1 MKNLCFYFAAIFTI
15 SLMLT
20 SCSKEQIKNNTG
32 TLATDQQSSTILKLI
47 RAFDT
52 KLSVGFKSGES
63 LSIDSA
69 VWYAEAL
76 QNYNHA
82 RPDQQ
87 YEATKVSKQTYAL
100 MIENGQLDMDD
111 MATLYQNID
120 NDRVQQMSAL
130 GEGDH
135 YLKLTDVNL
144 DSVVGTT
151 AYLSSTNVFGL
162 RLIEGLY
169 LPFQEGDDWIWG
181 TLGQDL
187 GSPPAGKCDGSMY
200 GVSDASDELAW
211 KLNHPAVSTVPY
223 VFVSCTTYTAVGF
236 DYDERLYI
244 GWNYP
249 QNNCLTSD
257 TLNYYLQQSHLI
269 LNDPAEG
276 LRPLGKEFCNVEII
290 DDLIPAGSNSKHF
303 HFYYIVYGIK
313 IIGGNQE
320 E

>member
-135 YLKLTDVNL
+135 YLKLTDVNI
-144 DSVVGTT
+144 DSIVGTT

-276 LRPLGKEFCNVEII
+276 LRPPGKEFCNVEII

>member
-1 MKNLCFYFAAIFTI
+1 MKNSILYLISISFAVLLLA
-15 SLMLT
+15 
-20 SCSKEQIKNNTG
+20 SCSKEKIKNDTG
-32 TLATDQQSSTILKLI
+32 TLATDQRSSTILKLI

-52 KLSVGFKSGES
+52 KLSTGFKSGES

-100 MIENGQLDMDD
+100 TIENGQLGMDD

-135 YLKLTDVNL
+135 YLKLTDVNI
-144 DSVVGTT
+144 DSIVGTT

-290 DDLIPAGSNSKHF
+290 DELVMSSTNSWHI
-303 HFYYIVYGIK
+303 HFYNVSYGIK
-313 IIGGNQE
+313 IISGQQE

>member
-111 MATLYQNID
+111 MATL
-120 NDRVQQMSAL
+120 
-130 GEGDH
+130 
-135 YLKLTDVNL
+135 
-144 DSVVGTT
+144 
-151 AYLSSTNVFGL
+151 
-162 RLIEGLY
+162 
-169 LPFQEGDDWIWG
+169 
-181 TLGQDL
+181 
-187 GSPPAGKCDGSMY
+187 
-200 GVSDASDELAW
+200 
-211 KLNHPAVSTVPY
+211 
-223 VFVSCTTYTAVGF
+223 
-236 DYDERLYI
+236 
-244 GWNYP
+244 
-249 QNNCLTSD
+249 
-257 TLNYYLQQSHLI
+257 
-269 LNDPAEG
+269 
-276 LRPLGKEFCNVEII
+276 
-290 DDLIPAGSNSKHF
+290 
-303 HFYYIVYGIK
+303 
-313 IIGGNQE
+313 
-320 E
+320 